1 HPPLRSPPTVCNG
14 SIQLTDP
21 PTRLPIY

>member
-1 HPPLRSPPTVCNG
+1 RSPPTVCNG

>member
-1 HPPLRSPPTVCNG
+1 HSPPTVCNG

>member
-1 HPPLRSPPTVCNG
+1 PPTVCNG

>member
-1 HPPLRSPPTVCNG
+1 PLRSPPTVCNG

>member
-1 HPPLRSPPTVCNG
+1 LRSPPTVCNG

>member
-1 HPPLRSPPTVCNG
+1 PPLRSPPTVCNG